1 MRVDIDNALDNITS
15 VTDSLQSY
23 VEELVEQLSLARR
36 VAKSNIEKQ
45 QQINNSHYDKKAK
58 VPQFQVGQH
67 IYLTVES
74 IPVGVS
80 RKLYPRY
87 NGPFYIV
94 YKDPNHSY
102 ILKSCKTNKLLKFPV
117 HANRLKLFKNSRDF
131 RNNNPSLF
139 EETATDHLRT

>member
-1 MRVDIDNALDNITS
+1 MHMRVDIDNALDNITS

-45 QQINNSHYDKKAK
+45 QQINKSHYDKKAK

-67 IYLTVES
+67 IYLTVEN

-80 RKLYPRY
+80 RKL
-87 NGPFYIV
+87 
-94 YKDPNHSY
+94 
-102 ILKSCKTNKLLKFPV
+102 
-117 HANRLKLFKNSRDF
+117 
-131 RNNNPSLF
+131 
-139 EETATDHLRT
+139 